1 VYSFGPAYGFF
12 GDIVHCTITT
22 IPCISD
28 RVLVFPFVSLF
39 TIVFFSIWHNIP
51 FTLGI
56 WARVFFAGWSHV
68 LYDLLKQI
76 PSLQAS
82 D

>member
-39 TIVFFSIWHNIP
+39 TIVFFRFGTTS
-51 FTLGI
+51 L
-56 WARVFFAGWSHV
+56 SHWV
-68 LYDLLKQI
+68 SGHVCSLLVG
-76 PSLQAS
+76 ATFYMTC
-82 D
+82 